1 MREITYKGFI
11 LNPEIVGSETRWHI
25 YFSSG
30 LKITSHGYPSRFE
43 AERFC
48 DGENVERR

>member
-1 MREITYKGFI
+1 MKEINYKGFI
-11 LNPEIVGSETRWHI
+11 LNPEIVGSEIRWHI

-30 LKITSHGYPSRFE
+30 LKLTSHGYSSQAE

-48 DGENVERR
+48 DGENVARR